1 MSKELNI
8 IDINLF
14 SGSSEVFRT
23 AIGGYW
29 EILSSSAGEQIV
41 PIELDEQDSSFPD
54 EDITTPVDNHNPFI
68 SSVLSAHSLKE
79 TLDEDV
85 ILPNYRIPVRV
96 LGDPDTVLSDY
107 HWKAIWM
114 GGTFAGI
121 NYDALYT
128 DATFDDY
135 SFNYE
140 LPYPEQD
147 AKYILDSENLPSG
160 QYGAAPTAQI
170 TYEYNHYLSK
180 YQDYIKDLD
189 SELLI
194 PNMYLLKT
202 YYYEYATSYARFN
215 THIENFITRE
225 GIIPEETAAELLVP
239 FEEEIDTDGNLIN
252 MEDSSIYQYLTSSI
266 VINALSA
273 STKTAMKD
281 ILQNIIFD
289 RDPTANIWFNESVG
303 EPQMVPF
310 YMKFSFEPQSQS
322 VLERLAFTKFG
333 AAMADADYKDRF
345 LMTLKQVFNDEIDL
359 SSNEHQF
366 AVQTSYWSGS
376 TDLSTNTWTINT
388 QNQTYRSV
396 DFMEMLLYGYK
407 NYIAAEENYYYFGF
421 DDFDKRAVM
430 DPSGSYRYYNSINSI
445 NVINSIVDYVKD
457 SENFEIDSIGDLY
470 DIAERAPFGIT
481 KSYTETIAY
490 RIEKI
495 GGPPTDDA
503 QTQNVLQN
511 FWLWNA
517 DGLLVE
523 KSFYDSQVKYNEDYT
538 YNIYAYVIVVGYKYS
553 FSDIVLSRQI
563 GTTADST
570 GDAED
575 EGTYCIELYDPTTNE
590 ASPQL
595 FSTESNLEE
604 HNVLATNAQIISDD
618 KYITDFYLN
627 YEPSIKLIEIPV
639 MSKTLRITDNPPN
652 QINVIPYQMM
662 DASQKIG
669 YTLAYELFNESAD
682 YPTTITADDAKIKS
696 DYLHAKDLISSDYL
710 EQESVSMQQY
720 IEVYRLDEKPTS
732 MTDFQTS
739 LIATIDLK
747 DPKSSTIKSL
757 HDFIQKVRTNK
768 TYYYLF
774 RMLNEQYVPGHLT
787 EIYEAQLINDG
798 GYTYSIFNVLFEED
812 LEEEIFTNPSKVFKK
827 LFQLTPNLSQLTLN
841 TDNVDYDQPGYTQL
855 ENIEVGESDDLIWGK
870 QFKIRLTSK
879 KTGKKIDLNFTYN
892 LESD

>member
-1 MSKELNI
+1 MGKHHGELNL

-29 EILSSSAGEQIV
+29 EIFSSSAGEQII
-41 PIELDEQDSSFPD
+41 PIELDDPTETEAEVS
-54 EDITTPVDNHNPFI
+54 ITTPVDNHNPFI
-68 SSVLSAHSLKE
+68 SSVMSNAALKE
-79 TLDEDV
+79 TIDEDV
-85 ILPNYRIPVRV
+85 IIPNHKIPVRV
-96 LGDPDTVLSDY
+96 VGDPDTVLSDY

-114 GGTFAGI
+114 GGTFGGI

-135 SFNYE
+135 SFDYE
-140 LPYPEQD
+140 LPYPMQD
-147 AKYILDSENLPSG
+147 TKYILDSDSLDDTS
-160 QYGAAPTAQI
+160 QI
-170 TYEYNHYLSK
+170 TYEYNHYLPK

-194 PNMYLLKT
+194 PNMYLLELYKNKNST
-202 YYYEYATSYARFN
+202 NPFN
-215 THIENFITRE
+215 THLENFITRE
-225 GIIPEETAAELLVP
+225 GTVPEEIVLDLLVP
-239 FEEEIDTDGNLIN
+239 VDEEIDSNGNLIN
-252 MEDSSIYQYLTSSI
+252 MEDSLIYEYLTSSI
-266 VINALSA
+266 IVNSLSA
-273 STKTAMKD
+273 STKAGVKN
-281 ILQNIIFD
+281 ILQNVMFD
-289 RDPTANIWFNESVG
+289 YRSIDSSIVGQDYFNESL
-303 EPQMVPF
+303 QMVPF
-310 YMKFSFEPQSQS
+310 YMKFSFNPQRQGLEPTDEFETIFHQS
-322 VLERLAFTKFG
+322 LKDEEYT
-333 AAMADADYKDRF
+333 DRF
-345 LMTLKQVFNDEIDL
+345 LMTLKQVFTDEITLTTND
-359 SSNEHQF
+359 HQF

-388 QNQTYRSV
+388 QDKTYRSV

-407 NYIAAEENYYYFGF
+407 NYTSTEKNYYYLGSDNF
-421 DDFDKRAVM
+421 KRRAVM
-430 DPSGSYRYYNSINSI
+430 DVSGSYRYFNSINSI
-445 NVINSIVDYVKD
+445 KVINTIVDFLKD
-457 SENFEIDSIGDLY
+457 SRYLYDWVPINSLADLY
-470 DIAERAPFGIT
+470 KLEN
-481 KSYTETIAY
+481 KYNETIAY

-495 GGPPTDDA
+495 GGPPVDDA

-511 FWLWNA
+511 FWFFNT
-517 DGLLVE
+517 DTFMEGDMD
-523 KSFYDSQVKYNEDYT
+523 FYDSQIKYNEDYT
-538 YNIYAYVIVVGYKYS
+538 YNIYAYVIVVGYEYS

-563 GTTADST
+563 GTTDVDT
-570 GDAED
+570 DV
-575 EGTYCIELYDPTTNE
+575 GTYCTELYDPTTNE

-595 FSTESNLEE
+595 FSEENTLET
-604 HNVLATNAQIISDD
+604 HNELATGAQLITGN

>member
-1 MSKELNI
+1 MGKHHGELNL

-29 EILSSSAGEQIV
+29 EIFSSSAGEQII
-41 PIELDEQDSSFPD
+41 PIELDDPTETEAEVS
-54 EDITTPVDNHNPFI
+54 ITTPVDNHNPFI
-68 SSVLSAHSLKE
+68 SSVISNAALKE

-85 ILPNYRIPVRV
+85 IIPNYRIPVRV
-96 LGDPDTVLSDY
+96 VGDPDTVLSDY

-114 GGTFAGI
+114 GGTFGGI

-140 LPYPEQD
+140 LPYPMQD

-160 QYGAAPTAQI
+160 RFGAAPTAQI
-170 TYEYNHYLSK
+170 TYEYNHYLPK

-202 YYYEYATSYARFN
+202 YYYEYAHGFSHYN

-225 GIIPEETAAELLVP
+225 GIIPEETTAELLVP

-252 MEDSSIYQYLTSSI
+252 MEDSLIYEYLTSSI
-266 VINALSA
+266 IVNSLSA
-273 STKTAMKD
+273 STKAGVKN
-281 ILQNIIFD
+281 ILQNVMFD
-289 RDPTANIWFNESVG
+289 RDPTSGIWFSEANES
-303 EPQMVPF
+303 QMVPF
-310 YMKFSFEPQSQS
+310 YMKFSFDPQSQS
-322 VLERLAFTKFG
+322 DTERYLFTEFHG
-333 AAMADADYKDRF
+333 ALSAADYKDRF
-345 LMTLKQVFNDEIDL
+345 LMTLKQVFNNEIDL
-359 SSNEHQF
+359 TSNEHQF

-388 QNQTYRSV
+388 KNQTYRSV

-407 NYIAAEENYYYFGF
+407 NYIAAEKNYYYFGF

-445 NVINSIVDYVKD
+445 NVINSIVDFAKD
-457 SENFEIDSIGDLY
+457 SGYFDIESIGDLY
-470 DIAERAPFGIT
+470 DIGVESPFGIT
-481 KSYTETIAY
+481 KKYTETIAY

-503 QTQNVLQN
+503 QTQNVIQN

-517 DGLLVE
+517 DGLLGE
-523 KSFYDSQVKYNEDYT
+523 DSFYDSQVKYNEDYT

-563 GTTADST
+563 GTTDV
-570 GDAED
+570 DPEV
-575 EGTYCIELYDPTTNE
+575 GTYCTELYDPTTNE

-595 FSTESNLEE
+595 FSEENTLET
-604 HNVLATNAQIISDD
+604 HNELATGAQLITGN

-669 YTLAYELFNESAD
+669 YTLSYELFNESAD

-696 DYLHAKDLISSDYL
+696 DYLYAKDFISSDYL

-732 MTDFQTS
+732 MTGFQTN

-747 DPKSSTIKSL
+747 EPKSSTIKSL

-774 RMLNEQYVPGHLT
+774 RMLNEQYMPGHLT

-855 ENIEVGESDDLIWGK
+855 ENVEVGESDDLIWGK